1 MKKENE
7 NKNNDNMFYLLTA
20 PILLFK
26 KMNLSKE
33 ILNKIEFID
42 FPGIDVNEPL
52 IDDIFNKIVEL
63 TDTFVFVNECN
74 LIKNKDNIK
83 IMQRIVSRIES
94 RRFNFDYNS
103 CLFILNKADE
113 DENKDNIN
121 MEKKKKEIEEIL
133 FGQGN
138 NFSQNFDFFKRKNP
152 EISVSIFSSLYY
164 LEYIL
169 FQDNIQDFERYINEK
184 LEVILEEKKDDL
196 IEQLDD
202 KIYCQLLTEF
212 ENYENREVLIN
223 DEYFLKLKSCLLNKK
238 IDIEEIKNKS
248 ENLKNIINNYII
260 MVNNLEENQ
269 YYIES
274 KISSLII
281 ELEKKFRIAKKMT
294 ENQYKEKIKT
304 FINTLQNIFRLLQ
317 QESLNKKL

>member
-20 PILLFK
+20 PIVLFK

-138 NFSQNFDFFKRKNP
+138 NFNQDFDFFKRKNP

-169 FQDNIQDFERYINEK
+169 FQDNIQNFERYINEK

-238 IDIEEIKNKS
+238 
-248 ENLKNIINNYII
+248 
-260 MVNNLEENQ
+260 
-269 YYIES
+269 
-274 KISSLII
+274 LI
-281 ELEKKFRIAKKMT
+281 
-294 ENQYKEKIKT
+294 
-304 FINTLQNIFRLLQ
+304 
-317 QESLNKKL
+317 